1 MEAALVT
8 DIALFLPSL
17 HGGGAERVMLTLA
30 NAMSARGYAV
40 DLVLGTADGAYLK
53 DVSPTLRIIDLKCKR
68 VIRALVPLARYLRQ
82 QRPKA
87 MLSALNHANI
97 IAITANTFAGG
108 KTRLVV
114 SEHSTISVEAS
125 RARTL
130 AAKVIYLLISKTYRQ
145 ADGVIAVSKN
155 AAEDL
160 QHFSRLPAG
169 SVRAIYNPF
178 DLGFI
183 ARQAERA
190 PEHPWLAPGQPP
202 LVIAIG
208 RLTEP
213 KDFPVLIRAFARV
226 RAQRVARL
234 LILGEGELR
243 IELSA
248 LIAKVGLTN
257 ADVQLPGFV
266 PNPFSYLARSSVFVL
281 SSRWEGLPSVLIE
294 AMACGTPVVSTD
306 CPSGPREIL
315 EDGRWGP
322 LVPPGDVESLAQ
334 AIESVLATPRDL
346 LPDVRTRAKDF
357 DQRIA
362 VDAYLDALGVV
373 PATPQNEQRA
383 NPRNGE

>member
-53 DVSPTLRIIDLKCKR
+53 DAAPKLRVIDLGCKR
-68 VIRALVPLARYLRQ
+68 VIKALVPLARYLRQ
-82 QRPKA
+82 DRPKT

-97 IAITANTFAGG
+97 IAIVANILAGR

-114 SEHSTISVEAS
+114 SEHNTISVEACS
-125 RARTL
+125 ARTL
-130 AAKVIYLLISKTYRQ
+130 TARSVYFLTSKSYLH
-145 ADGVIAVSKN
+145 ADSVVAVSKH

-160 QHFSRLPAG
+160 ERFAG
-169 SVRAIYNPF
+169 LKPDSVRAIYNPF
-178 DLGFI
+178 DLGLI
-183 ARQAERA
+183 AQQAAIA
-190 PEHPWLAPGQPP
+190 PDHPWLASGQPP

-208 RLTEP
+208 RLTEQ
-213 KDFPVLIRAFARV
+213 KDFPLLIRAFAQV
-226 RAQRVARL
+226 RAKRVARL

-243 IELSA
+243 SKLNGLTAE
-248 LIAKVGLTN
+248 VGLTD
-257 ADVQLPGFV
+257 ADVQMPGFV
-266 PNPFSYLARSSVFVL
+266 PNPFSYLQRSSVFVL
-281 SSRWEGLPSVLIE
+281 SSRWEGFGNVIVE

-315 EDGRWGP
+315 EDGRWGR

-357 DQRIA
+357 DQHIA

-373 PATPQNEQRA
+373 PATPLTI
-383 NPRNGE
+383 NPAIK